1 MGCFYF
7 DCGRLGFEPMRAQRV
22 RFGGRLALAGAC
34 YEKANL
40 EKHAVRILYRPG
52 GQPYPRILTHK
63 IPDFIH

>member
-1 MGCFYF
+1 
-7 DCGRLGFEPMRAQRV
+7 MRAQRV